1 MKRMKVTA
9 SSSDFIEYKTDMM
22 TEEEVK
28 ELYER
33 YSRLFAKTDN
43 DKYLYMAGV
52 VKDIL
57 RVSNQDDQK
66 VFEYYLDMK
75 SAGEL

>member
-9 SSSDFIEYKTDMM
+9 SSPDFIEYKTDMM

-28 ELYER
+28 ELYEK
-33 YSRLFAKTDN
+33 YSRMYAKTGK
-43 DKYLYMAGV
+43 DKFLYMAGV

-57 RVSNQDDQK
+57 RVSNQDDRK

-75 SAGEL
+75 SEGGL

>member
-1 MKRMKVTA
+1 MVIQV
-9 SSSDFIEYKTDMM
+9 SFTDMLSM
-22 TEEEVK
+22 GK
-28 ELYER
+28 DLNPYIDL
-33 YSRLFAKTDN
+33 SRLFAKTDN